1 MTENNKK
8 NELILEDEIDK
19 SLNLLPLEEQEEE
32 IINQIIEAD
41 TKQELEAQFD
51 LFNMNQSKKN
61 ALRIIKLQTLLE
73 KVEDQAIERFERRP
87 DQVSNRELLDYMQVV
102 SSQIDRS
109 QKSVDS
115 LYDRPVIKA
124 IQKNN
129 TEVNINVGSD
139 VLDRD
144 SKEKVIDAVQGLLKQ
159 IMNPQPKVEEPVVIP
174 SIVPTFEAKIIHPD
188 ILEEEEITEKDEDI
202 NKNIVLYSEED
213 YEDIE

>member
-1 MTENNKK
+1 MVENNKK
-8 NELILEDEIDK
+8 NDLILEDEIDK

-174 SIVPTFEAKIIHPD
+174 SIIPTFEAKIIHPD
-188 ILEEEEITEKDEDI
+188 ILEEEIIEKDEDI

-213 YEDIE
+213 YEDME

>member
-188 ILEEEEITEKDEDI
+188 ILEEEISEKDEDI